1 MNIENNKRN
10 TDEEIVELANN
21 PNILTILETV
31 IQERGFAGTTEI
43 PKLVYLA
50 LLTGMLEK
58 PVSLVIK
65 GPSGSG
71 KSFSMN
77 MGKQFI
83 PPAAYKQFEGMSEK
97 ALVYLK
103 DLDLK
108 HKHLVIGEAAG
119 MAEGNGRT
127 LLRQLLSEGSVR
139 YATVQSTEKNG
150 LEGSEL
156 PTLEGPTGLLM
167 TTTANSLHP
176 EDESR
181 MLSVE
186 VNESPE
192 LIEQALLAQALG
204 TNRALAPLNTDAWFG
219 LYDHISQGQKDVVI
233 PFAEEIAKGLPTSH
247 DRIKRDFPHVL
258 SLIKAHALLHSA
270 TRGRNEDGAVIA
282 NVDDYAAVRDLV
294 NDPISQGLQVAV
306 ADTIRAVV
314 EGVISLRKGPYQSV
328 SQTELADFLKR
339 DQSVISRS
347 VKQAIASGYLTDS
360 NPGQGRVSQLVL
372 GDRKLPARSA
382 LPELK
387 KPEIVEPA

>member
-1 MNIENNKRN
+1 MTKDIEKEIYGNI
-10 TDEEIVELANN
+10 DELANN
-21 PNILTILETV
+21 PNILNVLETV
-31 IQERGFAGTTEI
+31 IRDRGFAGTTEI
-43 PKLVYLA
+43 PKLVYLT
-50 LLTGMLEK
+50 LLTGMLDT

-83 PPAAYKQFEGMSEK
+83 PPSAYEQFEGMSEK

-103 DLDLK
+103 NLNLK

-119 MAEGNGRT
+119 MAEGNGRS
-127 LLRQLLSEGSVR
+127 LLRQLLSEGKVR

-167 TTTANSLHP
+167 TTTANSLHL

-186 VNESPE
+186 VKDSPE

-204 TNRALAPLNTDAWFG
+204 TNRVLEPLNMDTWFG
-219 LYDHISQGQKDVVI
+219 LYGQISEGPKEVFI
-233 PFAEEIAKGLPTSH
+233 PFAVEIAKGLPKSH

-270 TRGRNEDGAVIA
+270 RRGRNEDGAVIA

-294 NDPISQGLQVAV
+294 NVPISQGLQVAV

-314 EGVISLRKGPYQSV
+314 EGVQSLRKGPHQTV
-328 SQTELADFLKR
+328 SQTALAEHLKR
-339 DQSVISRS
+339 DQSVVSRS
-347 VKQAIASGYLTDS
+347 VKQAMDLGYLVDQ
-360 NPGQGRVSQLVL
+360 NPGQGRISQLTL
-372 GDRKLPARSA
+372 GERKLPARLA
-382 LPELK
+382 LPELA
-387 KPEIVEPA
+387 VAEPTRTN

>member
-1 MNIENNKRN
+1 MDNNN
-10 TDEEIVELANN
+10 EEDLNETIKELANS
-21 PNILTILETV
+21 PNILSVLENV
-31 IQERGFAGTTEI
+31 IQDRGFAGTADI
-43 PKLVYLA
+43 PKLVYLT

-58 PVSLVIK
+58 PVSLVLK

-83 PPAAYKQFEGMSEK
+83 PPVAYEQFEGMSEK

-103 DLDLK
+103 DLNLK
-108 HKHLVIGEAAG
+108 HKHLVIGEASG

-127 LLRQLLSEGSVR
+127 LLRQLLTEGSVR
-139 YATVQSTEKNG
+139 YATVQSTDKHG

-167 TTTANSLHP
+167 TTTAERLHP

-186 VNESPE
+186 LKDSPE
-192 LIEQALLAQALG
+192 LIEEALLAQALG
-204 TNRALAPLNTDAWFG
+204 TNRNLAPLNTDAWFG
-219 LYDHISQGQKDVVI
+219 LYGQISEGPKDVEI
-233 PFAEEIAKGLPTSH
+233 PFAAEIARGLPTTH

-282 NVDDYAAVRDLV
+282 AIGDYEAVKDLV
-294 NDPISQGLQVAV
+294 NEPISQGLQVAV

-314 EGVISLRKGPYQSV
+314 EAVQSLRKHPNHYV
-328 SQTELADFLKR
+328 SQAALSESLKR

-347 VKQAIASGYLTDS
+347 VKQAVDLGYLVDS
-360 NPGQGRVSQLVL
+360 NPGQGRASQLSL
-372 GDRKLPARSA
+372 GERKLPARLA
-382 LPELK
+382 LPDLSAA
-387 KPEIVEPA
+387 EPVTAG

>member
-1 MNIENNKRN
+1 MTTENTKRN
-10 TDEEIVELANN
+10 ADEAIKDLANN
-21 PNILTILETV
+21 PNILNLLETTV
-31 IQERGFAGTTEI
+31 QDRGFAGTAEI
-43 PKLVYLA
+43 PKLVYLT
-50 LLTGMLEK
+50 LLSGMLEK
-58 PVSLVIK
+58 PVSLIIK

-83 PPAAYKQFEGMSEK
+83 PPDAYEQFEGMSEK

-103 DLDLK
+103 DLSLK
-108 HKHLVIGEAAG
+108 HKHLVIGEASG
-119 MAEGNGRT
+119 MADGNGRT
-127 LLRQLLSEGSVR
+127 LLRQLLSEGKVR
-139 YATVQSTEKNG
+139 YATVQSTDKNG

-156 PTLEGPTGLLM
+156 PTLEGPMGLLM

-186 VNESPE
+186 VNDSPE

-204 TNRALAPLNTDAWFG
+204 TNRKLAPLNTDAWFG
-219 LYDHISQGQKDVVI
+219 LYGQIVESSKEVVI
-233 PFAEEIAKGLPTSH
+233 PFAAEIVRGLPTSH

-270 TRGRNEDGAVIA
+270 TRGRNGDGAVIA

-294 NDPISQGLQVAV
+294 NEPISQGLQVAV

-314 EGVISLRKGPYQSV
+314 EGVQSLQKHQHHSV
-328 SQTELADFLKR
+328 SQAALSETLKR
-339 DQSVISRS
+339 DQSVVSRS
-347 VKQAIASGYLTDS
+347 VKQAIDLGYLVDN
-360 NPGQGRVSQLVL
+360 NPGQGRVSQLSL
-372 GDRKLPARSA
+372 GERKLPTRSA
-382 LPELK
+382 LPELVATELVK
-387 KPEIVEPA
+387 AG